1 VESYE
6 QFKKED
12 TQSGLEMTPLL
23 VKMLN
28 RPFFFFVSFR
38 LDCFHVFVFVFAWL
52 ESVLLCESTKK

>member
-6 QFKKED
+6 QFKKKD
-12 TQSGLEMTPLL
+12 TQSGLEMTPAGQDAQPALL
-23 VKMLN
+23 
-28 RPFFFFVSFR
+28 FFVSFR